1 MRSMTGG
8 CALIKTMLKAFGILI
23 DAGFATYGQ
32 WTDEQVLNKAQLYT
46 RLLSEHPEIGAD
58 VVQETVWRYVRGQV
72 GNTSQ
77 FPTAPD
83 FLQACIDAHRD
94 LYVMLAIGSSFD
106 SKGNEYLHTISVRKD
121 MPEGEKMAIC
131 DRVRSEKGIQPPDA
145 INTPQTR
152 SLEQAKAI
160 VNRMLGIGDIIVPEQ
175 AHEESQG

>member
-1 MRSMTGG
+1 
-8 CALIKTMLKAFGILI
+8 
-23 DAGFATYGQ
+23 
-32 WTDEQVLNKAQLYT
+32 
-46 RLLSEHPEIGAD
+46 
-58 VVQETVWRYVRGQV
+58 
-72 GNTSQ
+72 
-77 FPTAPD
+77 
-83 FLQACIDAHRD
+83 
-94 LYVMLAIGSSFD
+94 MLAIGSSFD

>member
-1 MRSMTGG
+1 MTNMTGD

-46 RLLSEHPEIGAD
+46 RLLSEHPEIGTD

-83 FLQACIDAHRD
+83 FLQACIDTHRD
-94 LYVMLAIGSSFD
+94 LYVLLAIGSSTD
-106 SKGNEYLHTISVRKD
+106 SKGNEYLHTVSVRKD
-121 MPEGEKMAIC
+121 TSEGDRMAIC
-131 DRVRSEKGIQPPDA
+131 DRARREKGIQPPDA

-152 SLEQAKAI
+152 SLEQAKVI
-160 VNRMLGIGDIIVPEQ
+160 VNRMLGIGGIIVPE
-175 AHEESQG
+175 HEESQG